1 MLQFAGPALQGA
13 SMIGRFGIPL
23 LQLAGISA
31 GMAGIGAGINALTNK
46 PQLTGRQ
53 KLAQAWG
60 KIPDSLNPLEGG
72 GFGYRNGKEPSYS
85 DAQGNVYDA
94 VSGRLF
100 YGVKPRAGSDSGS
113 TGGDSLG
120 GGSSAAERAFQ
131 AEKSRVAQ
139 LTAQDPELKRY
150 ADARKLAVAP
160 GATPEQVQ
168 SAEDIGMQIWA
179 AKHGNLAKKVKP
191 GQSGYEAIQR
201 TLYPGGTPASALPA
215 ESEAMLNAIAP
226 TNEFGVRPN
235 VTPMP
240 GQLPSFG
247 SNTEAMFNAITGGG
261 SLVTPMPQQFVA
273 TTPQDQAQGLA
284 ETYKKALL
292 GDLGN
297 APLGIAGIY
306 RYGR

>member
-1 MLQFAGPALQGA
+1 MAQGKWVN
-13 SMIGRFGIPL
+13 IPGKGRRWQQPSGELMMEKP
-23 LQLAGISA
+23 
-31 GMAGIGAGINALTNK
+31 GIGFVQA
-46 PQLTGRQ
+46 QLSPVTGFLGSIFKSSGLPAYQMSGPGLQQLRQ
-53 KLAQAWG
+53 QQTQ
-60 KIPDSLNPLEGG
+60 DY
-72 GFGYRNGKEPSYS
+72 YRQRGLS
-85 DAQGNVYDA
+85 
-94 VSGRLF
+94 
-100 YGVKPRAGSDSGS
+100 
-113 TGGDSLG
+113 SLG
-120 GGSSAAERAFQ
+120 PEYKEQELAAGQAAENFRPGAGFPGQQAERAYQ
-131 AEKSRVAQ
+131 QEKSRVEQ
-139 LTAQDPELKRY
+139 LTKQDPELKRY
-150 ADARKLAVAP
+150 QDAREA
-160 GATPEQVQ
+160 
-168 SAEDIGMQIWA
+168 AETQEEMNAARDIGMAIWA
-179 AKHGNLAKKVKP
+179 AKHGGPDGLASKVKP

-297 APLGIAGIY
+297 DPLGIAGIY

>member
-1 MLQFAGPALQGA
+1 
-13 SMIGRFGIPL
+13 
-23 LQLAGISA
+23 
-31 GMAGIGAGINALTNK
+31 
-46 PQLTGRQ
+46 
-53 KLAQAWG
+53 
-60 KIPDSLNPLEGG
+60 
-72 GFGYRNGKEPSYS
+72 
-85 DAQGNVYDA
+85 
-94 VSGRLF
+94 
-100 YGVKPRAGSDSGS
+100 
-113 TGGDSLG
+113 
-120 GGSSAAERAFQ
+120 
-131 AEKSRVAQ
+131 
-139 LTAQDPELKRY
+139 
-150 ADARKLAVAP
+150 
-160 GATPEQVQ
+160 
-168 SAEDIGMQIWA
+168 MQIWA
-179 AKHGNLAKKVKP
+179 AKHGNLASKVKP

-297 APLGIAGIY
+297 DPLGIAGIY

>member
-1 MLQFAGPALQGA
+1 MAKEQELAAGQAAENFRP
-13 SMIGRFGIPL
+13 
-23 LQLAGISA
+23 
-31 GMAGIGAGINALTNK
+31 GAGF
-46 PQLTGRQ
+46 PGQQ
-53 KLAQAWG
+53 
-60 KIPDSLNPLEGG
+60 
-72 GFGYRNGKEPSYS
+72 
-85 DAQGNVYDA
+85 
-94 VSGRLF
+94 
-100 YGVKPRAGSDSGS
+100 
-113 TGGDSLG
+113 
-120 GGSSAAERAFQ
+120 AERAYQ
-131 AEKSRVAQ
+131 QEKSRVEQ
-139 LTAQDPELKRY
+139 LTKQDPELKRY
-150 ADARKLAVAP
+150 QDAREAAKTQEEMNAAR
-160 GATPEQVQ
+160 
-168 SAEDIGMQIWA
+168 DIGMAIWA
-179 AKHGNLAKKVKP
+179 AKHGGPDGLASKVKP

-297 APLGIAGIY
+297 DPLGIAGIY

>member
-1 MLQFAGPALQGA
+1 
-13 SMIGRFGIPL
+13 
-23 LQLAGISA
+23 
-31 GMAGIGAGINALTNK
+31 MA
-46 PQLTGRQ
+46 
-53 KLAQAWG
+53 
-60 KIPDSLNPLEGG
+60 
-72 GFGYRNGKEPSYS
+72 
-85 DAQGNVYDA
+85 
-94 VSGRLF
+94 
-100 YGVKPRAGSDSGS
+100 
-113 TGGDSLG
+113 
-120 GGSSAAERAFQ
+120 
-131 AEKSRVAQ
+131 
-139 LTAQDPELKRY
+139 
-150 ADARKLAVAP
+150 
-160 GATPEQVQ
+160 
-168 SAEDIGMQIWA
+168 IWA
-179 AKHGNLAKKVKP
+179 AKHGGPDGLASKVKP

-201 TLYPGGTPASALPA
+201 TLYPGGAPAPALPA

>member
-1 MLQFAGPALQGA
+1 MAQGKWVN
-13 SMIGRFGIPL
+13 IPGKGRRWQQPSGELMMEKP
-23 LQLAGISA
+23 
-31 GMAGIGAGINALTNK
+31 GIGFVQA
-46 PQLTGRQ
+46 QLSPVTGFLGSIFKSSGLPAYQMSGPGLQQLRQ
-53 KLAQAWG
+53 QQTQ
-60 KIPDSLNPLEGG
+60 DY
-72 GFGYRNGKEPSYS
+72 YRQRGLS
-85 DAQGNVYDA
+85 
-94 VSGRLF
+94 
-100 YGVKPRAGSDSGS
+100 
-113 TGGDSLG
+113 SLG
-120 GGSSAAERAFQ
+120 PEYKEQELAAGQAAENFRPGAGFPGQQAERAYQ
-131 AEKSRVAQ
+131 QEKSRVEQ
-139 LTAQDPELKRY
+139 LTKQDPELKRY
-150 ADARKLAVAP
+150 QDAREAAKTQEEMNAAR
-160 GATPEQVQ
+160 
-168 SAEDIGMQIWA
+168 DIGMAIWA
-179 AKHGNLAKKVKP
+179 AKHGGPDGLASKVKP

-292 GDLGN
+292 GGLGN
-297 APLGIAGIY
+297 DPLGIAGIY